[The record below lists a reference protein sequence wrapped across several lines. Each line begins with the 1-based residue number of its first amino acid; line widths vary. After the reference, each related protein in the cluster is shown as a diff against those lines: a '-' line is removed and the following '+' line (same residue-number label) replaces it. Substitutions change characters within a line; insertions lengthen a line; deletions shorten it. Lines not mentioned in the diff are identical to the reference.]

1 MGIKADSGAKFDQ
14 GGINQILA
22 LVVDLD
28 DNDLGILIDKLRREQ
43 QRRNTAKGANLDTIE
58 T

>member
-14 GGINQILA
+14 GKINQVLA
-22 LVVDLD
+22 LVVDMND
-28 DNDLGILIDKLRREQ
+28 MDLGILIDRLRQEQ
-43 QRRNTAKGANLDTIE
+43 YRRSQGKNLDTIQ